1 MTANSTLAIR
11 PLTSSDSS
19 FLRQILPRLNPGST
33 VSPRDPE
40 RMAAFF
46 TSLDATNILE
56 EGHEGYIAERDGE
69 PLGLLIIWLDVDH
82 FTDHARAHVEVLV
95 VAQSAEG
102 QGVGRAL
109 LAFAEQWGREHAC
122 REVVLNVFSTNTGAI
137 AFYER
142 LGFAPDHLR
151 MSKTLA

>member
-1 MTANSTLAIR
+1 MAE
-11 PLTSSDSS
+11 SDSL
-19 FLRQILPRLNPGST
+19 FLRQILPRLNPGVT
-33 VSPRDPE
+33 VSPRDPA

-46 TSLDATNILE
+46 ASLDASNVLE
-56 EGHEGYIAERDGE
+56 ANQEGYIAERDGE
-69 PLGLLIIWLDVDH
+69 PLGLMIIWLDADH
-82 FTDHARAHVEVLV
+82 FTGHARAHVEVLV
-95 VAQSAEG
+95 VAESAEG

-109 LAFAEQWGREHAC
+109 LAFADQWGRDHDC